1 MKKFLS
7 MFLTLILVLNI
18 FVSTG
23 MIAFATEGSEECTHT
38 DGGDNYDNICD
49 NCAEYIGTDEL
60 ALGENSVM
68 MTDFYE
74 DTKRLIKFV
83 PEESGLYEFY
93 STGTDKD
100 PRGYLYDSTLSQI
113 TYNDDTTWLPYN
125 RAFGFVEE
133 LVAGETYYL
142 SVSSSGMNGTE
153 LVEHTVAVAKHNG
166 HTDGDDY
173 YNNLCDKCTAYLLD
187 YDFELGEREVTIP
200 TDKYFFGRFIP
211 ENDGMYKFS
220 VYDTDD
226 SMDIYAYNEYLN
238 SIEFT
243 TKEIANGI
251 ELAAELTAGETYYLV
266 LDNYSDVEVT
276 KTVKIETHTHSG
288 GVQTC
293 KGYLCDCGFYY
304 GEGVTEHRLDTT
316 QTCQGYECIDCGIF
330 FGEANDNHTWV
341 SSIQTCK
348 GYRCNDCFEY
358 IGEKGEHKLGD
369 TQYCAGYKC
378 SDCYEFFNEGTGEH
392 IDDNSDNMC
401 DVCKA
406 YIGDEVIVLGEN
418 TVPST
423 SDIIYIPFTPSE
435 SGRYHIYS
443 TANDGNDTLAYLY
456 DSELSHIDLDLSS
469 GEGDNFLL
477 KVDLT
482 AGETYYLGLCN
493 YNIID
498 ETYTV
503 IVETHQH
510 SDGEQY
516 CKGYLCDDCNE
527 YYGEGNDNHNWDF
540 GICIICYSYCEHTGT
555 SETQTCAGYLCECG
569 LYYGEGNDDHVD
581 GNDNYNNLCDG
592 CNKYVGT
599 VDVVLGENTVS
610 LKNGSFTYL
619 SFIPSESGIYKIYS
633 QSEYDPKITIYDDVG
648 MNENSYIGESD
659 DDNDRNFIL
668 YVELTAGT
676 TYYFELHEYEHDND
690 LTYFVE
696 KHEHIPNCLGECG
709 GCGISLDTVGE
720 HMDGEDEYN
729 NFCDDCGLY
738 IGKEVV
744 SVGKNTIFL
753 NDNKF
758 TYLSFIP
765 SESGIYKIYSQS
777 EYDPKITIYDDLKMD
792 EDSFVGESDDDN
804 EYNFILYVQLTAGT
818 TYYFALY
825 EYESDNDLTYFVEKH
840 EHSMTLTCIGYV
852 CECGEIDDSE
862 VDEDA
867 HIWYYGCCKYHEDVF
882 YPDDIECSHNWV
894 SGTCNI
900 CGDSH
905 DCTEFDDNGVCVVC
919 DYQKYDVVVI
929 TNGET
934 AFYDT
939 FEEALETAVDG
950 SIIKLLDDAWS
961 EGVDINQSITIDL
974 NGHELFA
981 ATLYSINVYA
991 PITLTDSYGGGY
1003 CELGINLY
1011 APAVLE
1017 GGGYRYISIEF
1028 ETEDNIRDYLAPCAY
1043 FDYFDIWDNK
1053 YIDGAIILLKH
1064 NEKQICTGII
1074 CTDCGQKFEGEA
1086 APDVHSFADYE
1097 ICEDAT
1103 CVSNAKEC
1111 STCEWCEEAT
1121 DVREIED
1128 TKEPHSF
1135 KPLYGEGYI
1144 VCECGEKV
1152 YSKIYSGDAARA
1164 VSAAVT
1170 RTLSQN
1176 IYNIVKDLVVGLLD
1190 EYLGFLVED
1199 FNNFM
1204 NN

>member
-1 MKKFLS
+1 MKRFLS
-7 MFLTLILVLNI
+7 MLLTLILVLNI

-23 MIAFATEGSEECTHT
+23 MLSFATEGSEECTHT

-49 NCAEYIGTDEL
+49 SCAEYIGTDEL

-74 DTKRLIKFV
+74 DTKRFIKFV

-113 TYNDDTTWLPYN
+113 TYSDDTTWLPYE
-125 RAFGFVEE
+125 RDFGLVAE

-142 SVSSSGMNGTE
+142 SVKSSSMGDMD
-153 LVEHTVAVAKHNG
+153 LVERTVTVAKHIE

-173 YNNLCDKCTAYLLD
+173 YNNLCDKCDAYLLD
-187 YDFELGEREVTIP
+187 YDFELGESEVTIP
-200 TDKYFFGRFIP
+200 TDKHFFGRFIP
-211 ENDGMYKFS
+211 ENDGMYKFF
-220 VYDTDD
+220 VYDTEN
-226 SMDIYAYNEYLN
+226 SISAYVHDNYLN
-238 SIEFT
+238 TIYFI
-243 TKEIANGI
+243 TKETANGI
-251 ELAAELTAGETYYLV
+251 ELTAELTAGETYYLV
-266 LDNYSDVEVT
+266 LYNYSDVEVE

-348 GYRCNDCFEY
+348 GYRCYDCLEY
-358 IGEKGEHKLGD
+358 TGEKGEHNLSD

-378 SDCYEFFNEGTGEH
+378 SDCYEFFNEGTGDH
-392 IDDNSDNMC
+392 IDDNADNLC
-401 DVCKA
+401 DACKT

-443 TANDGNDTLAYLY
+443 TANDGNDTLVYLY
-456 DSELSHIDLDLSS
+456 DSELSRIGVDTSS
-469 GEGDNFLL
+469 GEGNNFLL
-477 KVDLT
+477 KFDLT

-493 YNIID
+493 DNIID

-510 SDGEQY
+510 SGGEQY
-516 CKGYLCDDCNE
+516 CKGYLCDGCNE
-527 YYGEGNDNHNWDF
+527 YYGEGNDNHNWSF
-540 GICIICYSYCEHTGT
+540 GFCITCGAYCEHTGT

-592 CNKYVGT
+592 CNKYMGT

-610 LKNGSFTYL
+610 LKYGSFTYL

-633 QSEYDPKITIYDDVG
+633 QSEYDPKITIYDDVE
-648 MNENSYIGESD
+648 MNENSYVDESD
-659 DDNDRNFIL
+659 DDNGSNFIL

-676 TYYFELHEYEHDND
+676 TYYFELCEYFQDNE

-696 KHEHIPNCLGECG
+696 KHEHFPNCLGECG

-720 HMDGEDEYN
+720 HMDGEDVYN

-744 SVGKNTIFL
+744 ILGENTVSL
-753 NDNKF
+753 KYGNF

-804 EYNFILYVQLTAGT
+804 EYNFFLYVQLTAGT
-818 TYYFALY
+818 TYYFELY
-825 EYESDNDLTYFVEKH
+825 EYKSNNDLTYFVEKH

-894 SGTCNI
+894 SGICEI

-905 DCTEFDDNGVCVVC
+905 DCTEFNDNGACVVC
-919 DYQKYDVVVI
+919 DYQMYDVVVI

-950 SIIKLLDDAWS
+950 SVIKLLNDAWS
-961 EGVDINQSITIDL
+961 ENFDINKSITIDF
-974 NGHELFA
+974 NGNELYA

-1017 GGGYRYISIEF
+1017 GGGYRYISIKF
-1028 ETEDNIRDYLAPCAY
+1028 ETEDTISDYLAPCAY
-1043 FDYFDIWDNK
+1043 FDSFDIWAEK
-1053 YIDGAIILLKH
+1053 YIDRPIILLEH
-1064 NEKQICTGII
+1064 NKKQICSG
-1074 CTDCGQKFEGEA
+1074 A
-1086 APDVHSFADYE
+1086 
-1097 ICEDAT
+1097 ICEDCGEMLEGEGNPYVHNFENYQISKEAT
-1103 CVSNAKEC
+1103 CTTHTQETAVCSWCNEETHTRIILGTKIEHDYDPAYGKGYKEC
-1111 STCEWCEEAT
+1111 
-1121 DVREIED
+1121 D
-1128 TKEPHSF
+1128 
-1135 KPLYGEGYI
+1135 
-1144 VCECGEKV
+1144 CGERV
-1152 YSKIYSGDAARA
+1152 ENKIYSGDAAREFTNKVITMA
-1164 VSAAVT
+1164 
-1170 RTLSQN
+1170 
-1176 IYNIVKDLVVGLLD
+1176 Y
-1190 EYLGFLVED
+1190 EYLKEIVVEFVED
-1199 FNNFM
+1199 NFGFIYEE
-1204 NN
+1204 